1 MAEKRPQAIQNPKN
15 YKDKIII
22 GELEIDDFGGAKFY
36 YPGDFYPT
44 FESPK
49 IVGSNSKKKNFEW
62 YPNDDKSI
70 PNLAKRLYP
79 DRPEADAIA
88 ALNAR
93 LKDVFNEFN
102 KLRYTYYATNKK
114 DLIDKLGIPKPKNIA
129 STTTGATGAA
139 SGQTSPPNPS
149 TPTDPTNPTEEA
161 PTTTG
166 GASLEEVG
174 PIDVEGV
181 GIREGYD
188 NYIYPNTKNLSE
200 FDSILFKQVV
210 YGTRPA
216 GVLSLNPRKYN
227 YNSIK
232 GSVRLPIQNISDT
245 NQVSWNEE
253 SINPLQM
260 AGVSFA
266 LNVMNSDI
274 SNIGNVVGATAD
286 QLMEELNKNKSE
298 LVPAFRQWA
307 AGQAVGLNN
316 LLSRTS
322 GAIVNNNIE
331 LLFSSPKL
339 RTFTFNYTL
348 YPRNRDEAE
357 IVRGIIRFFKEGMV
371 VRRTPSNLFLKA
383 PNVFNIEYKT
393 KRKVDKKIKED
404 IHPSLNR
411 IKNPCALTDFQTNY
425 TPNNSY
431 MTFNDDF
438 STMTAYSIAMTFVE
452 LEPLYSTDYF
462 DGGKSLIDTNEIG
475 Y

>member
-1 MAEKRPQAIQNPKN
+1 MIEAKYTIPIQNSKN
-15 YKDKIII
+15 PKDKVII
-22 GELEIDDFGGAKFY
+22 GEIEIDEFGGAKFK

-44 FESPK
+44 FESSK
-49 IVGSNSKKKNFEW
+49 IVGSNSKKKDFEW

-93 LKDVFNEFN
+93 LDDMFNQLDKE
-102 KLRYTYYATNKK
+102 RYTYYAINKK

-129 STTTGATGAA
+129 STTTGATGTA
-139 SGQTSPPNPS
+139 SGQTNPPDPS
-149 TPTDPTNPTEEA
+149 SPTD

-181 GIREGYD
+181 GIREVYD

-216 GVLSLNPRKYN
+216 GVLSLKART

-253 SINPLQM
+253 PINPLQM
-260 AGVSFA
+260 AGVAFS

-274 SNIGNVVGATAD
+274 SNIGNVVGATYD
-286 QLMEELNKNKSE
+286 QLMAELDKNKSE

-348 YPRNRDEAE
+348 YPRDRKEAE

-393 KRKVDKKIKED
+393 KRKVGKEIKED

-431 MTFNDDF
+431 MTFNDEF

-462 DGGKSLIDTNEIG
+462 DGGKSSINTNEIG